1 MPIQTP
7 ICDFGKKAVPFEL
20 KSTDEKILKLED
32 IKGENGTLIMFI
44 CNHCPYVK
52 AVTKDIVEDCNN
64 LKKIGINYLYIPDNK
79 SIYPNGTDKNIKIHS
94 FNKKLCGKLRPGHFK
109 AVVDVINRFI
119 HIIKPNKIYL
129 GEKDFQQFLII
140 KDYVNKKY
148 KNISIVK
155 CKTVREKNGLAYSSR
170 NYLLTKNEKIT
181 AGKIYKIISKNK
193 KKIIKKNTK
202 FKKIKKRNL

>member
-1 MPIQTP
+1 M
-7 ICDFGKKAVPFEL
+7 
-20 KSTDEKILKLED
+20 
-32 IKGENGTLIMFI
+32 
-44 CNHCPYVK
+44 
-52 AVTKDIVEDCNN
+52 
-64 LKKIGINYLYIPDNK
+64 YITDNK
-79 SIYPNGTDKNIKIHS
+79 SIYPNGADKNIKIHS

-181 AGKIYKIISKNK
+181 AGKIYKIISRNK
-193 KKIIKKNTK
+193 KKIIKKILNL
-202 FKKIKKRNL
+202 KKLKKEIYKLGVSKIDYVKIININKVVKQISKKNKYKIFFAYYLRDVRLIDNV